1 MEAANK
7 KNSQLENRKRI
18 SETLKKKWEDP
29 EFREIMMEKIQNR
42 KRTNV
47 KQTEEHKR
55 KLSETMKKK
64 WQDPEYREKTLKG
77 IQSYNDAKPPSTS
90 PPRQR
95 KPATPRVPKKKIL
108 SVHEVTPK
116 PKRKRVKK
124 KVTVAKKK
132 AKLEDA
138 DSIEAKK
145 ATKTAGNG
153 DESEDDRINRM
164 KTENNDLYDLLYGD
178 DNLMVSFRQRFVA
191 YNFCI

>member
-1 MEAANK
+1 M
-7 KNSQLENRKRI
+7 
-18 SETLKKKWEDP
+18 
-29 EFREIMMEKIQNR
+29 
-42 KRTNV
+42 
-47 KQTEEHKR
+47 
-55 KLSETMKKK
+55 
-64 WQDPEYREKTLKG
+64 KG

-124 KVTVAKKK
+124 KVAVAKKK
-132 AKLEDA
+132 PKLEDA

-178 DNLMVSFRQRFVA
+178 DNLMGDDSNVFGMPDDVNSDDLDDFDPYGLKER
-191 YNFCI
+191 